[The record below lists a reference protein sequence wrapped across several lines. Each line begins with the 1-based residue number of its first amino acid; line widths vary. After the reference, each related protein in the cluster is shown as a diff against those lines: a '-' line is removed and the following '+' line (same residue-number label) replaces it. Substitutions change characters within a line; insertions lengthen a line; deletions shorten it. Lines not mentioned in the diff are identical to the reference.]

1 MRPCAVVPLPFMT
14 DGCPAGR
21 GPVRVPMAEP
31 LPKRSG
37 LAGAQPCTDADTGQ
51 PGSSDGHPEVGW
63 HPQHVSAPSVGDSNS
78 Q

>member
-1 MRPCAVVPLPFMT
+1 MRPYAAAPLPFMT

-37 LAGAQPCTDADTGQ
+37 LAGAQPCTDAATGQ

-63 HPQHVSAPSVGDSNS
+63 HHQHASTPSVGDSNS